1 MKHAKAGRLGGRRAA
16 LAGGFAVALAAAA
29 GITATAFAASG
40 SGSVSFG
47 DDFEDGN
54 ASGWSKS
61 GGSWAVVA
69 DGTSVLRQSDTAT
82 ALAREFAGDGS
93 WTDYTV
99 TAKVKAVSLTGDGA
113 TAGIAARAGGA
124 HQFDRLVLAPK
135 TARLEEVRGS
145 TVTVL
150 GSVTLASAA
159 VGRHTLRVDV
169 SAGTVTG
176 YVDGVSVGSGATRLT
191 SGRIGLLTTSAAASF
206 DDVSVT
212 AVSGAPTATSSPG
225 AASSSSPG
233 ATATVSPSAT
243 KSPTAAASPTAS
255 VTATASPTAV
265 ATVWP
270 KATSTSTLTATKKV
284 SGTFDGANAEF
295 IGGGDLGDGS
305 QDESQDP
312 LFELSDGATLS
323 NVIIG
328 APAADGVHCLGSCT
342 LRNVWWLDV
351 GEDAATFKGTSA
363 AQTMTVVGGGAMHA
377 SDKVFQHNGPGTFV
391 IKDFQATDIG
401 KLYRSCGNCK
411 TQFAR
416 HVQVSDVTVTA
427 PLKTLVG
434 INPNLGDTA
443 TITGATIIG
452 GTAKNVC
459 ALFTGVTSGEPTQ
472 TSNVPDGVACVAT
485 GITLDKTA
493 RGARRR
499 PTTPAHRPRA
509 ISPALGR
516 RAARLRDRLSVRLSS
531 VRPSVAWP
539 VRCSSVRCLARLRVG
554 GPSAGSS
561 LLARRARRPLW
572 SL

>member
-16 LAGGFAVALAAAA
+16 LAGGFAVAVAAAA
-29 GITATAFAASG
+29 GITATAFAGSS
-40 SGSVSFG
+40 SGSVSLS
-47 DDFEDGN
+47 DNFEDGN

-69 DGTSVLRQSDTAT
+69 DGTRVLRQSDPGA
-82 ALAREFAGDGS
+82 ALAREFAGETS

-99 TAKVKAVSLTGDGA
+99 TAKVRAVSLTGNGA
-113 TAGIAARAGGA
+113 AAGIATRAGGA

-135 TARLEEVRGS
+135 AARLEEVRGS

-150 GSVTLASAA
+150 ASVPLASAA
-159 VGRHTLRVDV
+159 SGWHTLRVDV
-169 SAGTVTG
+169 SGATISGS
-176 YVDGVSVGSGATRLT
+176 VDGVAVGRGSTRLK

-212 AVSGAPTATSSPG
+212 AVSGAPASPTATSSTGATKPP
-225 AASSSSPG
+225 AASPSPTKP
-233 ATATVSPSAT
+233 ATAT
-243 KSPTAAASPTAS
+243 PTAKP
-255 VTATASPTAV
+255 TATASPTA
-265 ATVWP
+265 ATTAWP
-270 KATSTSTLTATKKV
+270 KATSTTTLTATRKV

-295 IGGGDLGDGS
+295 IGGGDLGNGN
-305 QDESQDP
+305 QDENQDP
-312 LFELSDGATLS
+312 LFELSDGATLA

-363 AQTMTVVGGGAMHA
+363 SQTMTVVGGGAMHA

-411 TQFAR
+411 KQFAR
-416 HVQVSDVTVTA
+416 HVQVSNVTVTA

-443 TITGATIIG
+443 TIAGATIVG

-459 ALFTGVTSGEPTQ
+459 ALFKGVTSGEPTE

-485 GITLDKTA
+485 GITLK
-493 RGARRR
+493 
-499 PTTPAHRPRA
+499 
-509 ISPALGR
+509 
-516 RAARLRDRLSVRLSS
+516 
-531 VRPSVAWP
+531 
-539 VRCSSVRCLARLRVG
+539 
-554 GPSAGSS
+554 
-561 LLARRARRPLW
+561 
-572 SL
+572 

>member
-16 LAGGFAVALAAAA
+16 LAGGFAVAVAAAA
-29 GITATAFAASG
+29 GITATAFAGSS
-40 SGSVSFG
+40 SGSVSLS
-47 DDFEDGN
+47 DNFEDGN

-69 DGTSVLRQSDTAT
+69 DGTRVLRQSDPGA
-82 ALAREFAGDGS
+82 ALAREFAGETS

-99 TAKVKAVSLTGDGA
+99 TAKVKAVSLSGNGA
-113 TAGIAARAGGA
+113 AAGIATRAGGA

-135 TARLEEVRGS
+135 AARLEEVRGS

-150 GSVTLASAA
+150 ASVPLASAA
-159 VGRHTLRVDV
+159 SGWHTLRVDV
-169 SAGTVTG
+169 SGATISGS
-176 YVDGVSVGSGATRLT
+176 VDGVAVGRGSTRLK

-212 AVSGAPTATSSPG
+212 AVSGAPASPTATSSTG
-225 AASSSSPG
+225 ATKPTTASPSPTKP
-233 ATATVSPSAT
+233 ATAT
-243 KSPTAAASPTAS
+243 PTAKP
-255 VTATASPTAV
+255 TATASPTA
-265 ATVWP
+265 ATTAWP
-270 KATSTSTLTATKKV
+270 KATSTTTLTATRKV

-295 IGGGDLGDGS
+295 IGGGDLGNGN
-305 QDESQDP
+305 QDENQDP
-312 LFELSDGATLS
+312 LFELSDGATLA

-363 AQTMTVVGGGAMHA
+363 SQTMTVVGGGAMHA

-411 TQFAR
+411 KQFAR
-416 HVQVSDVTVTA
+416 HVQVSNVTVTA

-443 TITGATIIG
+443 TIADATIVG

-459 ALFTGVTSGEPTQ
+459 ALFKGVTSGEPTE

-485 GITLDKTA
+485 GITLK
-493 RGARRR
+493 
-499 PTTPAHRPRA
+499 
-509 ISPALGR
+509 
-516 RAARLRDRLSVRLSS
+516 
-531 VRPSVAWP
+531 
-539 VRCSSVRCLARLRVG
+539 
-554 GPSAGSS
+554 
-561 LLARRARRPLW
+561 
-572 SL
+572 

>member
-1 MKHAKAGRLGGRRAA
+1 MKHAKAGRFGGRRAA
-16 LAGGFAVALAAAA
+16 LAGGFAVAVAAAA
-29 GITATAFAASG
+29 GITATAFAGSSSSG
-40 SGSVSFG
+40 SASFG

-69 DGTSVLRQSDTAT
+69 DGTQVLRQSDAGT
-82 ALAREFAGDGS
+82 ALAREFAGDSS

-99 TAKVKAVSLTGDGA
+99 TAKVKASSLTAAGA
-113 TAGIAARAGGA
+113 SAGIAARAGGA

-135 TARLEEVRGS
+135 AARLEEVRGS

-150 GSVTLASAA
+150 ASVPLAPAA
-159 VGRHTLRVDV
+159 SGWHTLRVDV
-169 SAGTVTG
+169 SGGRVG
-176 YVDGVSVGSGATRLT
+176 GSVDGVPVGSGTTRLT
-191 SGRIGLLTTSAAASF
+191 SGRIGLLTTSAAAAF

-212 AVSGAPTATSSPG
+212 AVSGAPASPTATSSP
-225 AASSSSPG
+225 SPSKSPTSSPSPTKSPAAPG
-233 ATATVSPSAT
+233 SATASATVSGT
-243 KSPTAAASPTAS
+243 PTAS
-255 VTATASPTAV
+255 PSGV

-270 KATSTSTLTATKKV
+270 KATGATTLTATKKV

-295 IGGGDLGDGS
+295 VGGGDLGDGS
-305 QDESQDP
+305 QDESQGP

-363 AQTMTVVGGGAMHA
+363 SQTMTVVGGGAMHA
-377 SDKVFQHNGPGTFV
+377 SDKVFQHNGPGTFI
-391 IKDFQATDIG
+391 IKNFQATDIG

-416 HVQVSDVTVTA
+416 HVQISNVTVTA
-427 PLKTLVG
+427 PLKTLAG

-443 TITGATIIG
+443 TITGATIVG

-459 ALFTGVTSGEPTQ
+459 ALFKGVTSGEPTE
-472 TSNVPDGVACVAT
+472 TSNVPDGVACVVT
-485 GITLDKTA
+485 GITLK
-493 RGARRR
+493 
-499 PTTPAHRPRA
+499 
-509 ISPALGR
+509 
-516 RAARLRDRLSVRLSS
+516 
-531 VRPSVAWP
+531 
-539 VRCSSVRCLARLRVG
+539 
-554 GPSAGSS
+554 
-561 LLARRARRPLW
+561 
-572 SL
+572 